1 MIMNVKALL
10 LYAGK
15 LILAGVVFEAGIV
28 LGGMI
33 AKMLNLA
40 VPVPPQ
46 GADMNA
52 IAVYSLLTT
61 PLLALALAVLAQHL
75 AGNFFT
81 RALVLGLFMWVAYGV
96 NTQLEAAIVSSY
108 ATSLPYAVLMDL
120 VAALFCGAA
129 VAFLFRPKESNKSAG
144 VAVRE
149 FFAEHNAIGWAWRI
163 PLAAVAFMPIY
174 FVFGLMVLPFTG
186 DYYRQS
192 MFGLAMPTLD
202 QLLPTLFTRSV
213 LFLLVCLPIIVLWQ
227 ASRRALFWR
236 LGLALFLLVGFVI
249 MLYATWL
256 PLYVRLPHTLEIFA
270 DEFVYAGVLVLLL
283 AKRAFARQR
292 AREAALSAAPHA
304 GTAR

>member
-1 MIMNVKALL
+1 MNLKTLL
-10 LYAGK
+10 LYVGK
-15 LILAGVVFEAGIV
+15 LILAGAVFQAGIV
-28 LGGMI
+28 VGGMI
-33 AKMLNLA
+33 ATLLNLP

-46 GADMNA
+46 SADMSA

-61 PLLALALAVLAQHL
+61 PLLALALALLARHL
-75 AGNFFT
+75 AGNFLT
-81 RALVLGLFMWVAYGV
+81 RTLVLGLFMWVAYGV

-108 ATSLPYAVLMDL
+108 AQSLPYAVLMDL

-129 VAFLFRPKESNKSAG
+129 VAFLFQPEEPNKNIG
-144 VAVRE
+144 VAAQK
-149 FFAEHNAIGWAWRI
+149 FFSEHNTVSWAWRI

-174 FVFGLMVLPFTG
+174 FIFGLMVLPFTG

-192 MFGLAMPTLD
+192 MFGLVMPTID
-202 QLLPTLFTRSV
+202 QLLPTLLTRSV
-213 LFLLVCLPIIVLWQ
+213 LFLLVCLPILVLWQ
-227 ASRRALFWR
+227 ASRRELFWR

-283 AKRAFARQR
+283 AKRAFATR
-292 AREAALSAAPHA
+292 RERGATVTAAPQA